1 MRFYHL
7 LYRPFIVKE
16 YVFNVSKTCI
26 YCSAL
31 ITSHPRRCYVVKLQV
46 NGHLELLQNE
56 ESDPQTPVKHFF
68 LGSIHPELG
77 Q

>member
-7 LYRPFIVKE
+7 LYRWIRPFIVKE
-16 YVFNVSKTCI
+16 YVFNVSKTFT

-31 ITSHPRRCYVVKLQV
+31 ITSHPRRCYVVKSQV

-56 ESDPQTPVKHFF
+56 ESDPQTPVKHFY
-68 LGSIHPELG
+68 EG
-77 Q
+77 QYTQN